1 MLANLATLR
10 PNCKIKNNNSTCLC
24 LSMVDPDVATQS
36 SSVQSLSPR
45 EITLMKQTHYDIY
58 IYIYILVTENE

>member
-1 MLANLATLR
+1 
-10 PNCKIKNNNSTCLC
+10 
-24 LSMVDPDVATQS
+24 MVDPDVATQS